1 VAAED
6 EGKTEAPTGKRLGE
20 AKEKGSVARIQDLQQ
35 ASTLFVGCL
44 ALHWLGASMTV
55 SLKRLMV
62 ECFRAI
68 PTWRPGPDDLNAY
81 LMPAARLF
89 AGVVVPVL
97 LLVMLVSIAL
107 SIASHG
113 WLFHPAMVMP
123 DPSKAF
129 HFSLSRLF
137 GTKALVELGKALVR
151 MAAVAAI
158 GFQVAW
164 AHHGAFLEMAAW
176 PFATQVAATVSIG
189 FEAVLKMS
197 LVLVVLGIADWLY
210 QRRTWTNDLKMS
222 KQEVKDEARQSEG
235 DPNVKGKIRKLRN
248 EMHRRIMMR
257 EVPRATVVV
266 TNPTHYAVALRYRV
280 GEDRAP
286 VVVAKGADN
295 LARRI
300 REIAA
305 EAQVPL
311 VENPPLARALFAQAE
326 PGDEI
331 PADLYTAVAE
341 LLAIVLRSARS
352 APPRP
357 SPSRTGA
364 LAGCLA
370 LLVGAGFLGA
380 CSWPLDATS
389 PALSV
394 TIESPEPGGN
404 YLGGNIVVRAML
416 RRCGKDSS
424 VLAWGYGRATVIS
437 HGFIRDADSNLVQ
450 DTAVL
455 RWDTLPT
462 RPDSTDTTGS
472 HPPRDTLRYFADGQ
486 QRCQY
491 VVTVGDIL
499 PQVDSLLEGP
509 SLDSNATRTILPRSD
524 TFVVAVHPGENALLR
539 FRWHDNFG
547 KRQPRWDAGI
557 PASLGRA
564 GILAWNSGV
573 PGDSILRWNAPADS
587 LVDTTVEIWLSDA
600 LGAGKIPWYVRLCTY
615 REEGSVWT
623 GTRTGLTKV
632 ALTVGNRAVM
642 VQRLLGFSDIVAL
655 DIDPVREGGTLVA
668 VDGGAGILRK
678 WTSTGVPRVLDDSVS
693 HPASVACD
701 IDGSFCWV
709 GGSAGSGDLGILS
722 RVDGASLSFDSLP
735 GPVQAVAV
743 DQNGWNRAWFLSAD
757 SGFLG
762 RTTGGKLDTIVRKV
776 LQRPVSLAW
785 DDVTSTLWVAD
796 LGIPALIGFD
806 STGKVIHR
814 ITSVYRPV
822 SVWAGGGKVWVADLG
837 DPTVGG
843 PGAVLRLNGSGVVET
858 KATTVNGPRAV
869 VGDPTNPNRAW
880 VADTENGRLVL
891 LNGAV
896 EVVSTY
902 GMGLDRPDA
911 IAIHRGGP

>member
-1 VAAED
+1 MAAAD
-6 EGKTEAPTGKRLGE
+6 EGKTEDPTGKRINE

-35 ASTLFVGCL
+35 ATTLLVGCL
-44 ALHWLGASMTV
+44 ALHWFGAYMTGA
-55 SLKRLMV
+55 LKRLMV

-68 PTWRPGPDDLNAY
+68 PTWRPGADDLNVS
-81 LMPAARLF
+81 LVPAAHLF
-89 AGVVVPVL
+89 TAIVAPVVIPIL
-97 LLVMLVSIAL
+97 LASIFL

-113 WLFHPAMVMP
+113 WMFHPGTLAP
-123 DPSKAF
+123 DISKAF

-137 GTKALVELGKALVR
+137 GKKALVELGKALVR
-151 MAAVAAI
+151 MVAVAAV

-164 AHHGAFLEMAAW
+164 SHHGAFLEMAAW
-176 PFATQVAATVSIG
+176 PFATQVATVVSFG
-189 FEAVLKMS
+189 FEAVMKMA
-197 LVLVVLGIADWLY
+197 LVLLVLGIADWIY
-210 QRRTWTNDLKMS
+210 QKHQWKDDLKMS

-235 DPNVKGKIRKLRN
+235 DPNVKGKIRKLRH

-266 TNPTHYAVALRYRV
+266 TNPTHYAVALRYRA

-305 EAQVPL
+305 EAHVPL
-311 VENPPLARALFAQAE
+311 VENPPLARALFAQTE

-352 APPRP
+352 TPLRS
-357 SPSRTGA
+357 SPARAGA

-370 LLVGAGFLGA
+370 LLVGSGFLGA

-394 TIESPEPGGN
+394 TIESPDPGGN
-404 YLGGNIVVRAML
+404 YLGGNVVVRAIL
-416 RRCGKDSS
+416 RRCGKDST

-455 RWDTLPT
+455 RWDTLPGL
-462 RPDSTDTTGS
+462 PDTTGKN
-472 HPPRDTLRYFADGQ
+472 PPRDTLRYFAQGQ
-486 QRCQY
+486 QRSQY
-491 VVTVGDIL
+491 VVSVGDIL

-509 SLDSNATRTILPRSD
+509 SLDTNATRTILPRAD

-547 KRQPRWDAGI
+547 TRQPRWDAGI
-557 PASLGRA
+557 PAILGAA
-564 GILAWNSGV
+564 GTLAWNSGV

-600 LGAGKIPWYVRLCTY
+600 LGAGRIPWFVRLCTY
-615 REEGSVWT
+615 REKGSVWT

-642 VQRLLGFSDIVAL
+642 VQRLLGFSDIVSL

-678 WTSTGVPRVLDDSVS
+678 WTSTGVPRALKDSVS

-701 IDGSFCWV
+701 IDGAFCWV
-709 GGSAGSGDLGILS
+709 GGSKGSGSRGILS

-735 GPVQAVAV
+735 GPVQAVDV

-762 RTTGGKLDTIVRKV
+762 RTTGGKLDTVVRDV

-806 STGKVIHR
+806 STGKVVHR
-814 ITSVYRPV
+814 ITSVFRPV

-843 PGAVLRLNGSGVVET
+843 PGAVLRLNGSGVVES

-869 VGDPTNPNRAW
+869 VGDPTNPDRAW

-891 LNGAV
+891 LNGAA

-902 GMGLDRPDA
+902 GMGLDRPDVV
-911 IAIHRGGP
+911 AIHRGGP

>member
-1 VAAED
+1 MAAED

-678 WTSTGVPRVLDDSVS
+678 WTSTGVPRVLADSVS

-722 RVDGASLSFDSLP
+722 RVDGTSLSFDSLP

-896 EVVSTY
+896 EVVSTF

>member
-6 EGKTEAPTGKRLGE
+6 EGKTEAPTGKRLNE
-20 AKEKGSVARIQDLQQ
+20 AKEKGSVVRIQDLQQ
-35 ASTLFVGCL
+35 AVTLLVGCL
-44 ALHWLGASMTV
+44 ALHWFGATMTG

-68 PTWRPGPDDLNAY
+68 PTWRPGSDDLNAY
-81 LMPAARLF
+81 LLPAAHLF
-89 AGVVVPVL
+89 AGILVPVVL
-97 LLVMLVSIAL
+97 LIMVASILL
-107 SIASHG
+107 SVASHG
-113 WLFHPAMVMP
+113 WMFHPGMVMP
-123 DPSKAF
+123 DISKAF
-129 HFSLSRLF
+129 HFSLARLF
-137 GTKALVELGKALVR
+137 GKKAIVELGKALVR
-151 MAAVAAI
+151 MAVVAAI

-164 AHHGAFLEMAAW
+164 SHHGAFLEMASW
-176 PFATQVAATVSIG
+176 PFATQVATTVSIG
-189 FEAVLKMS
+189 FEAVLKMA

-210 QRRTWTNDLKMS
+210 QRRSWTNDLKMS

-235 DPNVKGKIRKLRN
+235 DPNVKGKIRKLRH

-266 TNPTHYAVALRYRV
+266 TNPTHYAVALRYRA

-305 EAQVPL
+305 EALVPL
-311 VENPPLARALFAQAE
+311 VENPPLARALFAQTE

-352 APPRP
+352 AGPRP
-357 SPSRTGA
+357 SPARAGA

-370 LLVGAGFLGA
+370 LLVAGGFLGA
-380 CSWPLDATS
+380 CTWPLDASS

-394 TIESPEPGGN
+394 TIESPDPGGN
-404 YLGGNIVVRAML
+404 YLGGNVVVRAIL
-416 RRCGKDSS
+416 RRCGKDSTF
-424 VLAWGYGRATVIS
+424 LAWGYGKATVIS

-455 RWDTLPT
+455 RWDTLPG
-462 RPDSTDTTGS
+462 RPDTSGKS
-472 HPPRDTLRYFADGQ
+472 PRDTLRYFADGQ
-486 QRCQY
+486 QRAQY
-491 VVTVGDIL
+491 VVSVGDIL

-509 SLDSNATRTILPRSD
+509 SLDSNSRRTILPRAD

-547 KRQPRWDAGI
+547 SRQPRWDAGI
-557 PASLGRA
+557 PAILGAA
-564 GILAWNSGV
+564 GTLAWNSGV

-600 LGAGKIPWYVRLCTY
+600 LGAGRIPWYVRLCTY
-615 REEGSVWT
+615 REKGSVWT

-678 WTSTGVPRVLDDSVS
+678 WTSTGVPRALKDSVS

-709 GGSAGSGDLGILS
+709 GGSDKSGGRGILS
-722 RVDGASLSFDSLP
+722 RVDGATLSFDSLP
-735 GPVQAVAV
+735 GPVQAVDV

-762 RTTGGKLDTIVRKV
+762 RTTGGKLDTVIRGI

-785 DDVTSTLWVAD
+785 DDLTSTLWVAD
-796 LGIPALIGFD
+796 LGIPALVGFD
-806 STGKVIHR
+806 STGKVVHR
-814 ITSVYRPV
+814 ITSVFRPV

-837 DPTVGG
+837 DPSKGG
-843 PGAVLRLNGSGVVET
+843 PGAVLRLDGSGNLESR
-858 KATTVNGPRAV
+858 ATTVNGPRAV
-869 VGDPTNPNRAW
+869 VGDPTNPDRAW

-891 LNGAV
+891 LDGAT